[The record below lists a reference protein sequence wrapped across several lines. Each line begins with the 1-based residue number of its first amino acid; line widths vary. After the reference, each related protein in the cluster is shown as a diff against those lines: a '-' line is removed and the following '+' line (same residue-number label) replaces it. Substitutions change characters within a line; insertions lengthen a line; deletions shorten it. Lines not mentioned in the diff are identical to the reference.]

1 MKGPGR
7 IHHSRDLT
15 STNHPPIP
23 PTTMSGNLTNP
34 ITPRLL
40 ETLRSQP
47 GMPADMWY
55 AVVATTL
62 CVLNRPEEIQA
73 VYRHAVAA
81 ADHPGAGTA
90 GAVADHAR
98 QLRIA
103 RRLREALLKTS
114 AIGGLPKVSKQAKQ
128 GKGESKPL
136 REGKPRRPRLAG
148 RHPPILLLP
157 FP

>member
-1 MKGPGR
+1 
-7 IHHSRDLT
+7 
-15 STNHPPIP
+15 
-23 PTTMSGNLTNP
+23 MSGNLTNP

-90 GAVADHAR
+90 DAVADHAR

-114 AIGGLPKVSKQAKQ
+114 AIGGLPKVSKQASRAKA
-128 GKGESKPL
+128 SKPL

-148 RHPPILLLP
+148 RHPPSSSCPSPEARFCPQPTRLTR
-157 FP
+157 